1 MPAKQTK
8 LGTILSPGTFFYTIP
23 FERGSQRLT
32 REILDKHYP
41 VTKGRKAFMGNHY
54 EFKSYVNGMVSVK
67 LNLNDGSENMLYLH
81 TGLNELH
88 IACTC
93 GMPDE
98 KLCYHAYMGL
108 NRIMWRDYLDFQ
120 IYYWP
125 GYESDESIRKKFL
138 KVDVSK
144 ERIFVEPKLR
154 YGNIFRPDIGF
165 TDNKHLTIQEKPVSP
180 EKELMGNR
188 PVIAYCL
195 AYSFGGYFGAHL
207 PTLIPCLGLTGKDDK
222 LVVSF
227 QQFSRKDKP
236 VNQIVYN
243 SNQQQLNEISF
254 NQYAIAKRY
263 DDLPNE
269 EKRTGLPNAKQAI
282 FALWHQ
288 AIPLLLNE
296 KYNYR
301 YYTYWLKYL
310 KDKPRKADMRDC
322 KYSLESPV
330 LSFLLKFHQDH
341 FSFVAVVSVN
351 GSPLQFDYKP
361 HFFVF
366 DDKTG
371 LCYLMPSVQDDDLLM
386 WVLSNNKRLTV
397 LKTHFK
403 EFHDT
408 FLAKVSSFYPVLF
421 VDPKSQKAVPYNFET
436 IFNEIVK

>member
-1 MPAKQTK
+1 M
-8 LGTILSPGTFFYTIP
+8 
-23 FERGSQRLT
+23 
-32 REILDKHYP
+32 
-41 VTKGRKAFMGNHY
+41 
-54 EFKSYVNGMVSVK
+54 
-67 LNLNDGSENMLYLH
+67 
-81 TGLNELH
+81 
-88 IACTC
+88 
-93 GMPDE
+93 
-98 KLCYHAYMGL
+98 
-108 NRIMWRDYLDFQ
+108 DFQ

-138 KVDVSK
+138 KVDVGK

-207 PTLIPCLGLTGKDDK
+207 PTLIPCLGLTGKDDR

-269 EKRTGLPNAKQAI
+269 EKRTGLPNAKQAM

-330 LSFLLKFHQDH
+330 LSFQIGRA
-341 FSFVAVVSVN
+341 SCRERVCQYV
-351 GSPLQFDYKP
+351 
-361 HFFVF
+361 
-366 DDKTG
+366 
-371 LCYLMPSVQDDDLLM
+371 
-386 WVLSNNKRLTV
+386 
-397 LKTHFK
+397 
-403 EFHDT
+403 
-408 FLAKVSSFYPVLF
+408 
-421 VDPKSQKAVPYNFET
+421 
-436 IFNEIVK
+436 